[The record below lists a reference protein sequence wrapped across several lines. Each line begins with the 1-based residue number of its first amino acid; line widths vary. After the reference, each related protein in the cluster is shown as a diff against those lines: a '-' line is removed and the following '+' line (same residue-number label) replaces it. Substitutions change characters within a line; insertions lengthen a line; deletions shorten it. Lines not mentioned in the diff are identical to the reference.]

1 MICYKAISQLL
12 RAILLSRSY
21 FLRWGETEEDL
32 KDGVKM
38 WERRKGE
45 EEEGEGEE
53 EQAGKE
59 RKGRE
64 GSWGRRKA
72 RKERM
77 GLGDSLL

>member
-53 EQAGKE
+53 EQAGEEKE
-59 RKGRE
+59 GE
-64 GSWGRRKA
+64 RR
-72 RKERM
+72 
-77 GLGDSLL
+77 G